1 VLTFVCDRCGTVGR
15 APAPGAA
22 QCSTCGNVAI
32 AGPSGDPAAAS
43 PSGAGVDASRVATPV
58 PPRLATLWVRPG
70 PEESPTPDPVPI
82 PPQRSA
88 VRSAATVLA
97 LLTSGAALALGAVA
111 ALRGGVGAPDRPVTG
126 GEPAALAPG
135 PAAAASA
142 DVAVPA
148 PTPRPAPLG
157 EVQPAPAATSRRAFR
172 NATAASPVAA
182 SRAGIAPRIDA
193 LRDPKPA
200 DRRCVPRALR
210 GRRELTGRLP
220 PEVAVRFQVAASGA
234 VGRIE
239 LLGDVED
246 REVAAAIEDAVRG
259 CPFLPGSDEAGR
271 PTALPVVMRVR
282 FSPGGT
288 F

>member
-32 AGPSGDPAAAS
+32 AGPAGDPAAATPRS
-43 PSGAGVDASRVATPV
+43 AGVDASRMATPV

-70 PEESPTPDPVPI
+70 PEESPTPEPLPI
-82 PPQRSA
+82 PPRRSA

-111 ALRGGVGAPDRPVTG
+111 ALRGGAGAPDRPATG
-126 GEPAALAPG
+126 GEPASLAPA
-135 PAAAASA
+135 PAAAAPA
-142 DVAVPA
+142 DVAAPA
-148 PTPRPAPLG
+148 PTPRAAPLG
-157 EVQPAPAATSRRAFR
+157 EVQPTLAATSRRAVR
-172 NATAASPVAA
+172 TATAAAPAAA
-182 SRAGIAPRIDA
+182 SRAGIAPRIGA
-193 LRDPKPA
+193 LRDPTPA

-220 PEVAVRFQVAASGA
+220 PEVALRFQVAASGA

-239 LLGDVED
+239 LLGDVDD
-246 REVAAAIEDAVRG
+246 REIASAIEEAVRG

-271 PTALPVVMRVR
+271 PTALPVVMRIR
-282 FSPGGT
+282 FSSGGA